1 MEPIILELPE
11 SIELTDDQLYD
22 LCILNSELV
31 IERNNK
37 LELSIMTPA
46 GGISS
51 HRNADISADFIFWN
65 RKYQLGILF
74 DSSGGFRLPQGQMM
88 APDVA
93 YVTKERWEM
102 LPLIDQK
109 KFPPICPDF
118 IAELRSETDSLK
130 RLKAKMQVWM
140 DNGCRLAWL
149 LDPDSKKVY
158 IYRQGQEIETV
169 KSFKGIRLSGEE
181 VLPGFEL
188 DLEVLK
194 R

>member
-37 LELSIMTPA
+37 FELSIMTPA
-46 GGISS
+46 GGLLS
-51 HRNADISADFIFWN
+51 HRNIRLGSKLDFWN
-65 RKYQLGILF
+65 EQFQLGITF
-74 DSSGGFRLPQGQMM
+74 DSSGGFRLPQGQMK

-93 YVTKERWEM
+93 FVTLERWEK
-102 LPLIDQK
+102 LSLDDK
-109 KFPPICPDF
+109 EKFPPICPDF
-118 IAELRSETDSLK
+118 IVELRSKTDSLK
-130 RLKAKMQVWM
+130 RLKAKMQTWM

-149 LDPDSKKVY
+149 IDPDNEKVY
-158 IYRQGQEIETV
+158 IYRPGKEIETV
-169 KSFKGIRLSGEE
+169 FPFKGVKLSGED

-188 DLEVLK
+188 ELEVLI